1 MAAHHSE
8 LSLAALILCAA
19 GLATLSAC
27 GGSQEGAGAAP
38 ALPVGVA
45 TVERQDVPLYVELVG
60 TTLGIQDVPI
70 RARVEGFLET
80 LEFKEGLF
88 VSRGDVLYTIDPQ
101 PFQAKVVEAQSALA
115 AAQTNLVKAE
125 ADLRRIR
132 PLAEMDAVSQQ
143 DLDSAVA
150 MEAAARANVRASE
163 AGLDLANI
171 QMSYTRII
179 APIDGLIGISL
190 ARPGEFVGREPNP
203 VVLNTLSDIDPIRV
217 RFSISEREYIV
228 LSRTYLGQRDSSP
241 EKPGAASSLGLILA
255 DGSEHA
261 HTGDVIATAQ
271 AINPETGTYTVEAV
285 FPNPDNLVLPG
296 QFARVRALYSNL
308 ENVVVVP
315 RRAIVEIQGLFR
327 VYVVESDNTV
337 SIRNVTTGPVSG
349 SLQVIQ
355 DGLAGGESIIVDG
368 IQRVRPDMKVAPHP
382 FVENDGL
389 PKIDEL

>member
-1 MAAHHSE
+1 MAAHHSQH
-8 LSLAALILCAA
+8 SLAALILCAA

-27 GGSQEGAGAAP
+27 GGSQDGAAAAP
-38 ALPVGVA
+38 PLPVGVA

-80 LEFKEGLF
+80 LEFKEGRF
-88 VSRGDVLYTIDPQ
+88 VSSGDVLYTIDPQ

-132 PLAEMDAVSQQ
+132 PLADMDAVSQQ
-143 DLDSAVA
+143 DLDGAVA

-171 QMSYTRII
+171 EMSYTRIV
-179 APIDGLIGISL
+179 APISGLIGISL

-203 VVLNTLSDIDPIRV
+203 VVLNILSDIDPIRV

-228 LSRTYLGQRDSSP
+228 LSRTYLEQRDGSAREQRADRP
-241 EKPGAASSLGLILA
+241 LDLILA

-261 HTGDVIATAQ
+261 HTGEVIASAQ
-271 AINPETGTYTVEAV
+271 AVNPETGTYTLEAV

-296 QFARVRALYSNL
+296 QFARVRVLYSNL
-308 ENVVVVP
+308 DNVVVVP

-327 VYVVESDNTV
+327 VYVVESDNTISV
-337 SIRNVTTGPVSG
+337 RSVKTGPVWG
-349 SLQVIQ
+349 SFQVIQ
-355 DGLAGGESIIVDG
+355 DGLTGGESIIVDG

-382 FVENDGL
+382 FIEDDGL